1 MEWPWAGFLAEQGIV
16 GLGWIGLSCDGLS
29 CDRLDCVGCDCSDSG
44 WAPLVWAGLGSV
56 VVGCSASELLMS
68 HSSVVVLE

>member
-1 MEWPWAGFLAEQGIV
+1 MAHGLDFWLARVSLGWAGF
-16 GLGWIGLSCDGLS
+16 GLSCDGLS
-29 CDRLDCVGCDCSDSG
+29 CARLDCAGCDCSDSG
-44 WAPLVWAGLGSV
+44 LAPLVWAGLGSV